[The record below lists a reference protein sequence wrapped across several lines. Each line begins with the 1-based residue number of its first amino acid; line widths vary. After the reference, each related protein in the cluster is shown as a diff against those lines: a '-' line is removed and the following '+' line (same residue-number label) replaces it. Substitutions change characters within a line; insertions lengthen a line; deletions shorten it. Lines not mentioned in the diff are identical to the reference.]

1 MRRAIVSAVIL
12 ALIFAG
18 EALGAVPAG
27 KYTGHY
33 GTDSTAKLSFTVK
46 NNHVKNFKI
55 GSAPYFCGWDNLYEF
70 QTFIIP
76 LAGIVSGKVHRTYVI
91 RNSSGQPIGKDKL
104 TGSFNGSSAHGTVGG
119 SEVGCTFA
127 TYSWTARRTS

>member
-18 EALGAVPAG
+18 DALGAVPAG
-27 KYTGHY
+27 KYTCHY

-46 NNHVKNFKI
+46 NNHVMNFKI
-55 GSAPYFCGWDNLYEF
+55 GSAPYFCGWSNLYEF

-76 LAGIVSGKVHRTYVI
+76 LAGITSGKVHRTYVI
-91 RNSSGQPIGKDKL
+91 RNSSGYAIGKDKL
-104 TGSFNGSSAHGTVGG
+104 TGWFSGSSAHGTVGG
-119 SEVGCTFA
+119 SEAGCTFA
-127 TYSWTARRTS
+127 TYSWTAHRTG